1 MSKFDVSDIS
11 RKDMLSKDYDLGIFC
26 CGYEPRCTFLS
37 EIFDRNKLIKAI
49 VFNYAE
55 LSDLPHR
62 KSIDS
67 FFSSCYKDDDIFN
80 VSTIDVRSQFQKL
93 NTWFYENKM
102 ENKSELNILIDYSS
116 MTKSLLSVCVFFF
129 IRFIQRIEKISVNI
143 DFSYSIGEY
152 PEIKQHANFSPPLV
166 LQGCEGAPLTY
177 TKKAGIFLLGFD
189 SVGPQVIFNT
199 VNPDESYGI
208 FASPSAKEGYAEAV
222 LAYNSEFIDSQLG
235 GKRRLLGLPL
245 TNVTICFDYL
255 NQIISPLKDDCNI
268 SIGLFGPKP
277 HILASILT
285 ANFHNNVTCL
295 HCKALDSRPRLVQGI
310 GELVLT
316 RLSFAH

>member
-1 MSKFDVSDIS
+1 MSKFDVLDIS
-11 RKDMLSKDYDLGIFC
+11 RKDMLSKEYDLGIFC

-37 EIFDRNKLIKAI
+37 EILDRKRLRKSI
-49 VFNYAE
+49 VFSYKE
-55 LSDLPHR
+55 LSELPHR

-67 FFSSCYKDDDIFN
+67 FFINCYTESDIFN
-80 VSTIDVRSQFQKL
+80 TSTMDVRGQFQKL
-93 NTWFYENKM
+93 NSWFNDDKM
-102 ENKSELNILIDYSS
+102 EIKDELNILIDYSS

-129 IRFIQRIEKISVNI
+129 IRFIQRIKKISVNI

-152 PEIKQHANFSPPLV
+152 PEIKQHSNFSPPLV

-177 TKKAGIFLLGFD
+177 TKKAGVFLLGFD
-189 SVGPQVIFNT
+189 SVGPQVVFNT
-199 VNPDESYGI
+199 VNPDESYGV

-235 GKRRLLGLPL
+235 GKRKVLGLPL

-255 NQIISPLKDDCNI
+255 NQIISPLKSECNI

-295 HCKALDSRPRLVQGI
+295 HCKAIDSKPRLVQGI

-316 RLSFAH
+316 RLSFA